1 MKKGFSWETRSVQ
14 AVRPQKHCVL
24 YSLICPL
31 FAFLL
36 IAMARQFPAK
46 ATRTGKPIF
55 APAESDLYSKNA
67 APPTKLLPRNWDFID
82 ADGHKYWDGRA
93 SDVLSEWMSVSVI
106 RELISDNY
114 NAETDTVLFV
124 RQSAE
129 QKKDNAVFTLADSG
143 DSLTL
148 FARNTL
154 AVHTCVVLDVGDRAS
169 TSYKARTVRWML
181 VRGLAAFAAI

>member
-1 MKKGFSWETRSVQ
+1 
-14 AVRPQKHCVL
+14 
-24 YSLICPL
+24 
-31 FAFLL
+31 
-36 IAMARQFPAK
+36 MARQFPAK

-67 APPTKLLPRNWDFID
+67 APPTKLLPRNYDFVH
-82 ADGHKYWDGRA
+82 AEGNRYFDGRA
-93 SDVLSEWMSVSVI
+93 SDTLSEWMSVSVI
-106 RELISDNY
+106 RDLISENY
-114 NAETDTVLFV
+114 NADTDTVLFV

-129 QKKDNAVFTLADSG
+129 QKKDNAVFVLPDEG
-143 DSLTL
+143 LLTL
-148 FARNTL
+148 FACNTL

>member
-1 MKKGFSWETRSVQ
+1 
-14 AVRPQKHCVL
+14 
-24 YSLICPL
+24 
-31 FAFLL
+31 
-36 IAMARQFPAK
+36 MARQFPAM

-55 APAESDLYSKNA
+55 SPAESDLYSKNA

-82 ADGHKYWDGRA
+82 AAGHKYWDGRA

-114 NAETDTVLFV
+114 KADTDTVLFV

-143 DSLTL
+143 DALTL

-154 AVHTCVVLDVGDRAS
+154 AAHTCVVLDVGDRAS
-169 TSYKARTVRWML
+169 TSYKARSVRWLL

>member
-1 MKKGFSWETRSVQ
+1 ML
-14 AVRPQKHCVL
+14 H
-24 YSLICPL
+24 SLT
-31 FAFLL
+31 A
-36 IAMARQFPAK
+36 AMSRQFPAM

-55 APAESDLYSKNA
+55 SPAESDLYSKNA
-67 APPTKLLPRNWDFID
+67 APPTKLLPRNWDFVD
-82 ADGHKYWDGRA
+82 AQGNFFWDGRA

-106 RELISDNY
+106 RELISESY
-114 NAETDTVLFV
+114 NADTDTVLFV
-124 RQSAE
+124 RQNAE
-129 QKKDNAVFTLADSG
+129 QKKDNAVFVLPDEG
-143 DSLTL
+143 LLTL